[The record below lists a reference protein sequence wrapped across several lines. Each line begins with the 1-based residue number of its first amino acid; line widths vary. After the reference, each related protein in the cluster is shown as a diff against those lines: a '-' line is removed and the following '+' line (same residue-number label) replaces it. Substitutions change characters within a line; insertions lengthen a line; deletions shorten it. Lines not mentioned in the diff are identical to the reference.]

1 MCENTADKLGVV
13 QALPYLAK
21 RAAAAAAAA
30 AVINVAQCAT
40 VYFGRTDTERVSVNP
55 GLPSGC

>member
-21 RAAAAAAAA
+21 RAAAAAA

>member
-21 RAAAAAAAA
+21 RAAAA